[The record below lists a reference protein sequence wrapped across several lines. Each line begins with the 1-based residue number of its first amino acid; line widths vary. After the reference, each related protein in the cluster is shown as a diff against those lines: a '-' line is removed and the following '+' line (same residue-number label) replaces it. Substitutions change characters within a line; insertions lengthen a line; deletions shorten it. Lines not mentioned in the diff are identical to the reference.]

1 MKKIL
6 VVGSLNMDQV
16 TKVKHTPKVG
26 ETING
31 EGLELIPG
39 GKGANQAVAMA
50 KIGANVT
57 MIGMV
62 GADDFGKQLK
72 DNITAMGVNDK
83 VTITEKAPTG
93 TALIMVNESSDNS
106 IVVIAGANGLLKP
119 EHVKSEWFEN
129 IDIVVLQLEIPIDT
143 VNEIAIQAKSK
154 GKFVVLNPSPATSLS
169 DKILSLVDLLVV
181 NETEFESLSGIVF
194 ESEDSLAKGYEELG
208 VKQLIVTLG
217 TKGSWY
223 YDKTHKY
230 FVPALIVDAV
240 DTTAAGDSYM
250 GALVCELAKD
260 ESIDKAMD
268 LATKVAAYTV
278 TKLGAQTSLPT
289 LKDLK
294 ERGLI

>member
-208 VKQLIVTLG
+208 VKQLIVTLYSICIHMTHYIVPYFFFSG
-217 TKGSWY
+217 TGNIII
-223 YDKTHKY
+223 DL
-230 FVPALIVDAV
+230 FCMLFQLIN
-240 DTTAAGDSYM
+240 
-250 GALVCELAKD
+250 LL
-260 ESIDKAMD
+260 
-268 LATKVAAYTV
+268 L
-278 TKLGAQTSLPT
+278 
-289 LKDLK
+289 
-294 ERGLI
+294 RN